1 MQTFRI
7 ISFDGGGIKGAVSTR
22 ILKRLALSNPDLLR
36 KTDLFAGTSTGAII
50 ALSLAFGLNAEQI
63 DNLYSFANLKKIFG
77 HRRLNLFHPKYK
89 NTDLK
94 NLITST
100 IPIETTLNDL
110 KKYVFI
116 PAFNIYDFSDV
127 FFNNL
132 TENPTIK
139 ETVLDAALASSAAPT
154 YFPSHKNFIDG
165 GLVTNSPSIASAI
178 AAIHDLSPKYN
189 LENFRVLSI
198 GTGDNPKKI
207 TSSTTNWGILKWA
220 FNPFSKVKSPI
231 TSVLL
236 DDTSSL
242 ADRYC
247 MELLGNNYLRINPI
261 ITCPIELDDY
271 KKLKT
276 LTSISDTY
284 NLEEANTFIKEFF
297 LSPS

>member
-1 MQTFRI
+1 MKNFRI
-7 ISFDGGGIKGAVSTR
+7 ISFDGGGIRGAVSTR
-22 ILKRLALSNPDLLR
+22 ILKRLVTSNPNLLS

-50 ALSLAFGLNAEQI
+50 ALSLAFGLSIDAI
-63 DNLYSFANLKKIFG
+63 DNLYCYDNLKKIFG
-77 HRRLNLFHPKYK
+77 HKSLNLFHPKYK

-100 IPIETTLNDL
+100 IPIETTLKDL

-116 PAFNIYDFSDV
+116 PAFNVYDFSDV

-132 TENPTIK
+132 SENSTIK
-139 ETVLDAALASSAAPT
+139 ETVLDACLASSAAPT

-165 GLVTNSPSIASAI
+165 GLVTNSPSIASVI
-178 AAIHDLSPKYN
+178 AAIHDLSPKYK

-207 TSSTTNWGILKWA
+207 TSNTTNWGVLKWA

-247 MELLGNNYLRINPI
+247 IELLGDNYLRINPL

-271 KKLKT
+271 KKLNT
-276 LTSISDTY
+276 LTSISDNY
-284 NLEEANTFIKEFF
+284 NLDEANTFIKKYF
-297 LSPS
+297 LPDF